1 MARELDGRVAI
12 VTGGARGQG
21 RAHARALAAAG
32 AHVVVADIADQI
44 RTVPYEMPTEEDL
57 DATVDLIRSEGG
69 VATATVVDVRDSE
82 AVDDLVQRTIV
93 DLGGVEILI
102 ANAGICGFSTVAEIS
117 DEVWRD
123 MIDTNLTGTFNCV
136 RAVLPTMSSAGYG
149 RIIAIS
155 SGAGRSGMAN
165 LGHYGA
171 SKWGIIGLIKTVA
184 IENGPF
190 GITANVVCPT
200 TVNTP
205 MVMNPNTFGVFCPD
219 IDSPT
224 IEDATPRFAALSP
237 LGIPWLEPED
247 VTRAVMYLVNDPGY
261 TSGTVLEVNLATS
274 ASRL

>member
-123 MIDTNLTGTFNCV
+123 M
-136 RAVLPTMSSAGYG
+136 MSSAGYG

-155 SGAGRSGMAN
+155 SGAGRSDSMRRIA
-165 LGHYGA
+165 A
-171 SKWGIIGLIKTVA
+171 WR
-184 IENGPF
+184 
-190 GITANVVCPT
+190 PT

-205 MVMNPNTFGVFCPD
+205 MVMDRRRWP
-219 IDSPT
+219 
-224 IEDATPRFAALSP
+224 
-237 LGIPWLEPED
+237 
-247 VTRAVMYLVNDPGY
+247 
-261 TSGTVLEVNLATS
+261 
-274 ASRL
+274 